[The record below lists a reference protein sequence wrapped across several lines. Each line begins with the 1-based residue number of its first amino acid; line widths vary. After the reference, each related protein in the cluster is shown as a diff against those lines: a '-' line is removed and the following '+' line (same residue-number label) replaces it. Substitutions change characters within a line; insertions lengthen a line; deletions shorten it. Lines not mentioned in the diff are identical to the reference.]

1 MRYFGLTPPF
11 PARPGLLMPALLFF
25 WLSLGYVSCG
35 PSIHSFK
42 VDAQTVT
49 AADSIKVDW
58 EVSGKPTLLIHE
70 KGMGGGGSAGGP
82 EKYLELTL
90 VAQKNGK
97 EARQFIQVIV
107 LPPISVD
114 TIFLTVKALHGDTLI
129 AMGEKNVSRWGDH
142 FQLGAVA
149 SASGRPMWVTH
160 AGKMVLVNGS
170 DSLSFRGV
178 SNSGPWEFR
187 SLLTD
192 AEKREH
198 PIAPTT
204 LSLQT
209 ILLYNKQ

>member
-1 MRYFGLTPPF
+1 
-11 PARPGLLMPALLFF
+11 MPALLYF
-25 WLSLGYVSCG
+25 WLSLGNVSCG

-42 VDAQTVT
+42 VNAQTVT

-70 KGMGGGGSAGGP
+70 KAMGGGNGGGLLAGGP

-114 TIFLTVKALHGDTLI
+114 TIFLTVGTLHGDTLI
-129 AMGEKNVSRWGDH
+129 ARGEKNVSRWGDH

-160 AGKMVLVNGS
+160 AGKTVLVNGS
-170 DSLSFRGV
+170 GSSSFQGV

-187 SLLTD
+187 TLLTET
-192 AEKREH
+192 EKRDH
-198 PIAPTT
+198 TMAPST